1 VFRAFSLN
9 EGPSLQEYAMIGAG
23 YTDRFLTPEQVR
35 QTVAH
40 GLGGG
45 TLAGKKVLVLIPDA
59 TRSGPIPLLFE
70 AICDTLLGAAAKLDF
85 LVALGTH
92 PPMDEPQI
100 CRLVGITA
108 EQRQR
113 KYGQVGLHNHY
124 WNDPAHLA
132 QVGTIS
138 ADEVHEIS
146 NGLLRM
152 DVPVVLNKMVLAA
165 DVCLIVCPVFPH
177 EVAGFSGGH
186 KYLFPGIAAPEIIN
200 FTHWLGALITNW
212 KTIGIRDTPVR
223 ATIERGADMVPT
235 PRLAVSFVVKGHDD
249 VAGLWVGD
257 VRETWREAAA
267 LSDKLHIVYK
277 DHPYKTILSRAPEM
291 YDDIWTA
298 GKCMYKLEPVVADG
312 GELIIYAPHVTE
324 VSYTHGAI
332 LDQVGYHVRDYFAKQ
347 WDKFKGFPWGVL
359 AHSTHVRGVGTFE
372 NGVERPR
379 VTVTLAT
386 RIPEDRC
393 RRINLNYR
401 DPDTINPE
409 DYASREDEGVLYVP
423 KAGEM
428 LHRLTSERP
437 R

>member
-1 VFRAFSLN
+1 
-9 EGPSLQEYAMIGAG
+9 MIGAG
-23 YTDRFLTPEQVR
+23 YTDRFLSDDQVR
-35 QTVAH
+35 QMIAE
-40 GLGGG
+40 GLGGD

-59 TRSGPIPLLFE
+59 TRSGPIPMLFS
-70 AICDTLLGAAAKLDF
+70 AICQTLMPAAKRLDF

-92 PPMDEPQI
+92 PPMSEPQI
-100 CRLVGITA
+100 EKLVGITHQ
-108 EQRQR
+108 QRTGTYKR
-113 KYGQVGLHNHY
+113 VGLHNHF

-132 QVGTIS
+132 KVGTIP
-138 ADEVHEIS
+138 ADEVHRIS
-146 NGLLRM
+146 GGLLRM

-165 DVCLIVCPVFPH
+165 EVCLIVCPVFPH

-212 KTIGIRDTPVR
+212 RIIGVRDTPVR
-223 ATIERGADMVPT
+223 ATIERAADMVPT
-235 PRLAVSFVVKGHDD
+235 PRLAVSFVVRGHDD

-257 VRETWREAAA
+257 VRETWRKAAA

-277 DHPYKTILSRAPEM
+277 DHPYKTVLSCAPRM

-312 GELIIYAPHVTE
+312 GELIIYAPHITE
-324 VSYTHGAI
+324 VSTTHGAV
-332 LDQVGYHVRDYFAKQ
+332 LDEIGYHCRDFFVKQ
-347 WDKFKGFPWGVL
+347 WEKYKDFPWGVL

-379 VTVTLAT
+379 ITVTLAT
-386 RIPEDRC
+386 RIPEARC
-393 RRINLNYR
+393 RRINLGYR
-401 DPDTINPE
+401 DPETIDPA
-409 DYASREDEGVLYVP
+409 DYADREAEGVLYVP